1 MPFQKPWYPVI
12 LNKMQNRWEIRIEIF
27 MIEMSLEKMK
37 GINKLGRKN
46 VWNKAKLFPPLEELE
61 RKSAFNFFCQN

>member
-1 MPFQKPWYPVI
+1 
-12 LNKMQNRWEIRIEIF
+12 

-46 VWNKAKLFPPLEELE
+46 IWIKAKIFPPLEEPE
-61 RKSAFNFFCQN
+61 RKSAIKIFVKINDPEMIKFRSL